1 MAKLNPFS
9 LPEPEDDSDRKLL
22 SDIGEFGW
30 HVVGIHEEENSP
42 RFAFTVGLY
51 YQYLHPEIMIMG
63 LPHEVAHALLVSVQS
78 ITHKGG
84 YIQPWSAVEEIA
96 SFPLVAVPIHFSHY
110 KEHLGYGMWFYK
122 SLPEP
127 FPAIQLVWPDK
138 AGVFPWQDG
147 YDQRYFQLQRVLCEE
162 QAL

>member
-1 MAKLNPFS
+1 MAKLTPFS

-22 SDIGEFGW
+22 SDVSQFGW

-42 RFAFTVGLY
+42 RFAFSVGLY

-63 LPHEVAHALLVSVQS
+63 LPHEVAHKLLASVQN
-78 ITHKGG
+78 IIHQGG
-84 YIQPWSAVEEIA
+84 FIQPWSAVEEIA
-96 SFPLVAVPIHFSHY
+96 SFPLMAVPIHFDHY
-110 KEHLGYGMWFYK
+110 KEHLGYGMWFYR

-138 AGVFPWQDG
+138 GGVFPWQEG